1 MEARNYNPL
10 AKRSRYRNLKW
21 SIKDSV
27 SLTISLLTLG
37 VSIASLILMN
47 NVFDYVLTDTFFKD
61 IIVNIINYIKG
72 WF

>member
-21 SIKDSV
+21 TGKDTI
-27 SLTISLLTLG
+27 SLSISLLTLL
-37 VSIASLILMN
+37 VSITSLILMN

-61 IIVNIINYIKG
+61 IIVNIINFIKG